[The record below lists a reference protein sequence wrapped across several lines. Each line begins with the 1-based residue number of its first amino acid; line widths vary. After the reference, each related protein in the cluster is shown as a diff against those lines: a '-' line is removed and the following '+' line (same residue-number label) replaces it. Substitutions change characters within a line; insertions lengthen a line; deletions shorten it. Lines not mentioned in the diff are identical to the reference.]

1 MAKLKPNLAEINEFA
16 PAKMLQNYVT
26 PDVKTVEISTLR
38 PHPHNKKYFRT
49 ESADYFE
56 RLREDVQKRGI
67 VVPLIA
73 KKDGVLL
80 AGHNRL
86 EVAKQLGLKY
96 VPVQYVHRDLS
107 NDQEQE
113 FLIKDNLLRRQ
124 FTGDEWIDIYRRLY
138 PNFEEAVIH
147 ERLKGRAKGGIKTLT
162 AKTIADDT
170 GQKVSAVQKQ
180 LQKFRHSHTTIDV
193 NNSTNNTT
201 SKLATKKG
209 GIVPPFADTAPQTSK
224 QALSNAIVL
233 KTSRKKCISLLKEC
247 AKKVESVEDETVVT
261 VYKKAQA
268 LMKLL
273 ETKETNL

>member
-26 PDVKTVEISTLR
+26 PDVKTVEVSTLS
-38 PHPHNKKYFRT
+38 PHPNNKKYFRT

-107 NDQEQE
+107 DEQEQE

-147 ERLKGRAKGGIKTLT
+147 ERLKGRAKSGIKTLS
-162 AKTIADDT
+162 AKSIADDT

-180 LQKFRHSHTTIDV
+180 LQKFRHSHSIIDV
-193 NNSTNNTT
+193 NNGTNNTT
-201 SKLATKKG
+201 STSITKKG
-209 GIVPPFADTAPQTSK
+209 GTIPPFADAALQASKKELSSTTS
-224 QALSNAIVL
+224 L
-233 KTSRKKCISLLKEC
+233 KISRKKCISLLKEC
-247 AKKVESVEDETVVT
+247 AKKVESIEDETVLT

-268 LMKLL
+268 LMKLI
-273 ETKETNL
+273 ETGELKG

>member
-26 PDVKTVEISTLR
+26 PDVKTVEVSALV

-56 RLREDVQKRGI
+56 RLREDIEKRGI

-73 KKDGVLL
+73 KKDGMLL

-107 NDQEQE
+107 NEQEQE

-147 ERLKGRAKGGIKTLT
+147 ERLKGRAKGGAQTLT
-162 AKTIADDT
+162 AKTIANDT

-180 LQKFRHSHTTIDV
+180 LQKFRNSHTVIDD
-193 NNSTNNTT
+193 NTNNVDST
-201 SKLATKKG
+201 AAIKKG
-209 GIVPPFADTAPQTSK
+209 GTIPPFVNVTAQSSK
-224 QALSNAIVL
+224 QASSTAASL
-233 KTSRKKCISLLKEC
+233 KISRKECITLLKEC
-247 AKKVESVEDETVVT
+247 VKKVEGIDDVQQI
-261 VYKKAQA
+261 AQIQKRIVA

-273 ETKETNL
+273 E